1 MEDPHVE
8 EYRRNRPKYN
18 DFCKEIKRVL
28 EKSFEDKRVRNHSID
43 ARAKSIESFEGKLAK
58 KKDDGSPK
66 YTEPFQQITDL
77 AGVRV
82 IAYTLDEVEEISTF
96 VDENFIIMEK
106 RDVGEERIEKGEFG
120 YQSIHYL
127 VKMTEERL
135 ALPDYKA
142 FQGLICEIQIRTVLQ
157 HAWAEM
163 EHDIQYKG
171 SQNIPASVKRK
182 FLSLAGLLEIADREF
197 SSIQREDKSLKRDV
211 LSDLQKDLTRDE
223 ISRSKGGV
231 ADHSTNAEADS
242 GAQVRA
248 LLATGRINDAIK
260 VYDKKIADEPTSYT
274 LYVGRARAHFLL
286 GDSDRALIDLDKA
299 EELQTD
305 NPVTS
310 NLRSKIK
317 EGSLSAV
324 RKSGFSEAN
333 ELVKRGDTA
342 LLEGKP
348 EEAYSLYSDG
358 QSEGASWPFTTIKMA
373 MAGLAAGDLDGATLH
388 LDELSI
394 HPGTPMEIN
403 IMALTAVLS
412 ALRESDH
419 FAETIGKLKELK
431 EAKPDF
437 NLSLSPVSLLEN
449 LDGETYWGD
458 RASQVQEVFECL
470 K

>member
-1 MEDPHVE
+1 MEDSHVA
-8 EYRRNRPKYN
+8 EYRRSRPKYN

-28 EKSFEDKRVRNHSID
+28 EKSFEEKRVRNHSID

-96 VDENFIIMEK
+96 VDDNFIIMEK

-197 SSIQREDKSLKRDV
+197 SSIQREDESLKRDV

-223 ISRSKGGV
+223 ISRSKRGV
-231 ADHSTNAEADS
+231 ADHSTNTKADS
-242 GAQVRA
+242 GARVRA
-248 LLATGRINDAIK
+248 LLATGRIKDAID
-260 VYDKKIADEPTSYT
+260 VYDEKIAHEPTSYT

-299 EELQTD
+299 EELQAD

-324 RKSGFSEAN
+324 RKSGFSGAN
-333 ELVKRGDTA
+333 ELVKKGDTA
-342 LLEGKP
+342 LLEGNP

-403 IMALTAVLS
+403 IVALTAVLS
-412 ALRESDH
+412 ALREPDH

-437 NLSLSPVSLLEN
+437 NLSMSPVSLLEN
-449 LDGETYWGD
+449 LDGETYWGE
-458 RASQVQEVFECL
+458 RASEVQKVFECL